1 MQKEQRTVHMYELFI
16 SVWHPD
22 HLNTFQPGPPHIS
35 STALLEAT
43 FHSNHHKCQGK
54 LHIIVPHSVSER
66 NTSVVVTMI

>member
-16 SVWHPD
+16 SVCHPD
-22 HLNTFQPGPPHIS
+22 HLNTFQPGTPHIS